1 MAISIVMMNLRMR
14 HQSRTILTLMRKMI
28 ENQVEYLKQMI
39 SMKEKMT
46 SKILIMTL
54 INLLQKMISS

>member
-1 MAISIVMMNLRMR
+1 MMNLRMR
-14 HQSRTILTLMRKMI
+14 LRSRTILTLMRKMT
-28 ENQVEYLKQMI
+28 ELQVEYLKQMI